1 MPNRLQKLPV
11 TVYVPAVQG
20 QPGRAAYC
28 VGGTQVSSPTGIQF
42 GSGSTASSNASYQPS
57 SNGVPGGGVNM
68 PPEIVRQLEQE
79 LGNNFAVAIRVTP
92 AFSQSG
98 NRPTAHSTQVCYP
111 AVPAIAP
118 QPARYDQFDNMGW
131 NAGARSIQQVPA
143 DGYFQCTLPDVI
155 TAIQVG
161 FSVRQFEPSYSVMR
175 HSMVARTTELTVVE
189 GGITVFGPVAISGG
203 ETLQVRRRQGV
214 VTYLVDDVEIYV
226 SEQASTGERYGGA
239 VLYSPSDY
247 LDSPS
252 IVSLAAAPIEFSAV
266 LPAMRAAIGDE
277 DFTLVQTSTP
287 PIQFSATL
295 SPVEAVSFSA
305 EFPRLRAAIG
315 DEDFTYVQAAL
326 PAIGFRAEAG
336 IVEAIPNNMVALM
349 PPPRLNA
356 TLLVGQ
362 AIEFSVTLPPMVAA
376 IAEDH
381 FTYMRG
387 TAALRIAT
395 SIVEPYMAE
404 DEMDGSDMLALID
417 IATFESAV
425 LLFAHESLE
434 VSNPSATLVV
444 VLELVAAESLSIAD
458 SGGLGAVVE
467 LIAKEE
473 LAITNSMVTARS
485 QALQYAVNY
494 LTNALATYRQ
504 FDFDGFARAGAS
516 TFAWRQDGLYRI
528 GGTTDDGEVIE
539 ALIDYGTTDFY
550 DDHTKRINTVYLGV
564 RTDGECYLRV
574 TADEGNTRVY
584 RLVGGN
590 NVKRSQLAAGV
601 TGRYWNMILE
611 ITDASFASVDSLEIE
626 VGTSQR
632 RLFNRENL

>member
-1 MPNRLQKLPV
+1 MPNRLQKLPII
-11 TVYVPAVQG
+11 VYVPAVEG
-20 QPGRAAYC
+20 RPGRAAYC
-28 VGGTQVSSPTGIQF
+28 EGTTTVSSPSGLIF
-42 GSGSTASSNASYQPS
+42 GSSATSYRNNSYQPS
-57 SNGVPGGGVNM
+57 SDGVYGGANF
-68 PPEIVRQLEQE
+68 PPAILHQLEQA
-79 LGNNFAVAIRVTP
+79 LGDNFTVGIRVP
-92 AFSQSG
+92 PFSQSG
-98 NRPTAHSTQVCYP
+98 NRPTVHSTQVCYP

-161 FSVRQFEPSYSVMR
+161 FSVRQFEPRYSVMR

-189 GGITVFGPVAISGG
+189 GGITVFGPIAISGG

-226 SEQASTGERYGGA
+226 SEHASTGERYGGA

-247 LDSPS
+247 LDSPA

-277 DFTLVQTSTP
+277 DFTLVRSAIP
-287 PIQFSATL
+287 PLQFTATL

-305 EFPRLRAAIG
+305 EFPGLRAAIG

-336 IVEAIPNNMVALM
+336 IVEAIPNNMVGLM

-404 DEMDGSDMLALID
+404 DEMDGSDVLAILD
-417 IATFESAV
+417 VATFESAV

-434 VSNPSATLVV
+434 VSTPSATLVV
-444 VLELVAAESLSIAD
+444 VLELVAAESLSVAD
-458 SGGLGAVVE
+458 TGNLGAVVE
-467 LIAKEE
+467 LIAREE
-473 LAITNSMVTARS
+473 LAVANTMTAARS

-494 LTNALATYRQ
+494 LTGALVTYRQ
-504 FDFDGFARAGAS
+504 FDFAGFARSARS
-516 TFAWRQDGLYRI
+516 TYAWRRDGLYKI
-528 GGTTDDGEVIE
+528 GGTTDDGELIE
-539 ALIDYGTTDFY
+539 ALIDYSTTDF
-550 DDHTKRINTVYLGV
+550 DDAHVKHLSTAYLGV
-564 RTDGECYLRV
+564 RTDGQCYLRV
-574 TADEGNTRVY
+574 TADEGRTRVY
-584 RLVGGN
+584 KVVGEK
-590 NVKRSQLAAGV
+590 NVKRAQLAKGV
-601 TGRYWNMILE
+601 TGRYWNVTLE
-611 ITDASFASVDSLEIE
+611 IVDASFATVDSVEVE
-626 VGTSQR
+626 VGATQR
-632 RLFNRENL
+632 RGFNRRDW